1 MASVS
6 STPTITPP
14 KGNMLWGCHGD
25 WFGSQEQSVCV
36 RTRKISSVSLT
47 SCVEHLWNIVLV
59 WRYFDLSFVCKSTF
73 IIIAVLVCVSVMN
86 EQLHSWRVWT
96 MESDWLRAHTEDFE
110 VSINSV
116 WNCKCLCCG
125 QFVEMKPGFGWM
137 DMWHVLMM
145 TSPTGRRTGRSCGQ
159 CGQGHSKHTVSAERG
174 IQWSCLPARYAAVY
188 WLERWRGS
196 GSGEGRPCHG
206 GRTER
211 EAPPEDGEWQTH
223 TTSKYKN
230 PNSKCGATGQLVWAG
245 GGISFNWDL

>member
-1 MASVS
+1 METGLAHKS
-6 STPTITPP
+6 
-14 KGNMLWGCHGD
+14 K
-25 WFGSQEQSVCV
+25 VCV
-36 RTRKISSVSLT
+36 YENEKDQICISHLVRRTFVKHCVGVAVFWCFLFANLHLSL
-47 SCVEHLWNIVLV
+47 SQRLC
-59 WRYFDLSFVCKSTF
+59 
-73 IIIAVLVCVSVMN
+73 VCVSVMN
-86 EQLHSWRVWT
+86 EQLRSWRVWT

-145 TSPTGRRTGRSCGQ
+145 TSPTGRRTGRCCGQ

-174 IQWSCLPARYAAVY
+174 IQWNCLPACHAAVY

-223 TTSKYKN
+223 THLTN

-245 GGISFNWDL
+245 GGISFNWDLL